1 MKIKIFTAL
10 TLFVLSVLGC
20 GLLTA
25 RAQTPPRFGGGI
37 LSGTPLSLAGLPNAD
52 IYALD
57 NDNTL
62 WLRVGC
68 SGRGFSRQFNI
79 RNVDSQVVGIDFRPA
94 DGRLYAVTA
103 KGSVYRIETATGRAT
118 FVSSLT
124 VNFAGGAQSLA
135 DFNPVA
141 NALRLIGSNDQN
153 LGVVNSAGDLN
164 LTAPQTQISYAPGD
178 VNGPLLAAD
187 GTVMRPGVDPN
198 VVGGS
203 YTNNFNGATTT
214 IFFALDFNLN
224 TLVTIAGPLIGQ
236 GSSNTPSG
244 RLQTIGNLI
253 DSSGQPIDI
262 TPTTDI
268 DIYTVDNNNF
278 AVGVSGRT
286 IFTID
291 LSQIESNLQLGVTQP
306 VTVRKTTLGEAGF
319 IDLAI
324 SQRRCGR

>member
-1 MKIKIFTAL
+1 MKIKTFTAL
-10 TLFVLSVLGC
+10 TLFVLSILGC
-20 GLLTA
+20 GLLSA
-25 RAQTPPRFGGGI
+25 RAQTRLGWPI
-37 LSGTPLSLAGLPNAD
+37 LHGPSLSLAGLPNAD

-68 SGRGFSRQFNI
+68 SGRSFTRQFNI

-118 FVSSLT
+118 LVSSLT
-124 VNFAGGAQSLA
+124 VKFAGGAQSLV

-164 LTAPQTQISYAPGD
+164 LTATQTQIAYAQGD
-178 VNGPLLAAD
+178 VNGPVLAAD
-187 GTVMRPGVDPN
+187 GTVIRPGADPN
-198 VVGGS
+198 LVGGS

-214 IFFALDFNLN
+214 IFYALDFNLN
-224 TLVTIAGPLIGQ
+224 TLVTIAGPLVGQ
-236 GSSNTPSG
+236 GSSNTASG

-253 DSSGQPIDI
+253 DTSGQPVDI

-268 DIYTVDNNNF
+268 DIYTVNNNNF

-291 LSQIESNLQLGVTQP
+291 LSQIETNLQLGVTQP
-306 VTVRKTTLGEAGF
+306 VTVRKATLMEAGF

-324 SQRRCGR
+324 SQRSCGRN